1 MAIYVFLQCCKC
13 NSQKRI
19 HLYSCSRNK
28 DDVSYT
34 LCNHFT
40 IRYTYT
46 CKFGFFTL
54 GWSIVLGVRISCR
67 NCNSSYNFGTNTF
80 NSNYYSLE
88 THHTCCH
95 KVFRM
100 NVSGYSY
107 ASDTGGLHLQEMEDK
122 RRTEEE
128 NKAKEIQEQKKIQK
142 IMKTQSEDEKKLM
155 EAYNFDMEFINTE
168 TSHIINAM
176 DFEIN
181 DVLNFNVGENLEKK
195 NEILKFSKFE
205 SHK

>member
-1 MAIYVFLQCCKC
+1 
-13 NSQKRI
+13 
-19 HLYSCSRNK
+19 
-28 DDVSYT
+28 
-34 LCNHFT
+34 
-40 IRYTYT
+40 
-46 CKFGFFTL
+46 
-54 GWSIVLGVRISCR
+54 
-67 NCNSSYNFGTNTF
+67 
-80 NSNYYSLE
+80 
-88 THHTCCH
+88 
-95 KVFRM
+95 M

>member
-19 HLYSCSRNK
+19 HLYSCSRDK

-54 GWSIVLGVRISCR
+54 GWSITLGVRISCR
-67 NCNSSYNFGTNTF
+67 NCNSSYDFGTYTF
-80 NSNYYSLE
+80 NSSYYSLE

-107 ASDTGGLHLQEMEDK
+107 ASDTHGLDLQEMEDK
-122 RRTEEE
+122 RVMEEE
-128 NKAKEIQEQKKIQK
+128 KKAKQLQEQKKIQK
-142 IMKTQSEDEKKLM
+142 IIKNQSEEEKKIK
-155 EAYNFDMEFINTE
+155 EDFDMDFIDTE
-168 TSHIINAM
+168 ASHLINAM

-181 DVLNFNVGENLEKK
+181 NELNFDVGENLEKK
-195 NEILKFSKFE
+195 NEMIKFSKYE